1 MALDINNAD
10 FRMFTDFAAAAKSS
24 KSRAQLGGPT
34 VLAGQPR
41 TITAAK
47 NWDFVGNIG
56 RLSSQKATNDSVR
69 QLFRD
74 TIANMFGGENHIPE
88 NVLKALKLEG

>member
-34 VLAGQPR
+34 DLAGQPR
-41 TITAAK
+41 
-47 NWDFVGNIG
+47 
-56 RLSSQKATNDSVR
+56 
-69 QLFRD
+69 
-74 TIANMFGGENHIPE
+74 P
-88 NVLKALKLEG
+88 